1 MKKLEELITTYKDF
15 PKKGINFK
23 DVLEIIQEPKVF
35 NELIL
40 KMSSSQILK
49 KSEAIISIDA
59 RGFIFGSAI
68 ALQSSKPMIV
78 ARKPGK
84 LPGETITE
92 KYKLE
97 YGENSLS
104 IQKNSLKK
112 RVDEQIRTRKKIIS
126 DFLKDLSLREKQI
139 TTSKKTGINE
149 NTITRMKNNNDFV
162 TSFDNAIALYSVYP
176 ELNKMFLNQWIEVS
190 GMQSVNEY
198 EVQVNGSITKNFDLL
213 PLLPNDISLIKIPQN
228 IFINFKI

>member
-1 MKKLEELITTYKDF
+1 MKKLKELISTYKDF
-15 PKKGINFK
+15 PRKGINFK
-23 DVLEIIQEPKVF
+23 DVLEITQDPEVF
-35 NELIL
+35 NELII

-59 RGFIFGSAI
+59 RGFIFGSAS

-84 LPGETITE
+84 LPGEIVTE

-112 RVDEQIRTRKKIIS
+112 YNTFAIVDDLLATGGTVSCVANLVKRNGKKILGLLTVVELVK
-126 DFLKDLSLREKQI
+126 LKGRNKLTFPVESSLS
-139 TTSKKTGINE
+139 
-149 NTITRMKNNNDFV
+149 F
-162 TSFDNAIALYSVYP
+162 
-176 ELNKMFLNQWIEVS
+176 
-190 GMQSVNEY
+190 
-198 EVQVNGSITKNFDLL
+198 
-213 PLLPNDISLIKIPQN
+213 
-228 IFINFKI
+228 